1 MFSRRISNGSVMMR
15 YPQMKN
21 KLKSRVW
28 PRLTWDLL
36 PQVII
41 SKRMINRWKKRRV
54 SETIQLKNRIKK
66 HQILSV
72 DLREKKL
79 LMMTAVVMTP
89 KMKEVK
95 LRKYWIPEYQLGLRR
110 LNMVMLQITKRPEKL
125 TH

>member
-1 MFSRRISNGSVMMR
+1 
-15 YPQMKN
+15 MKN

-36 PQVII
+36 PQVMV

-54 SETIQLKNRIKK
+54 SETILLKNRIKK

-95 LRKYWIPEYQLGLRR
+95 LRK
-110 LNMVMLQITKRPEKL
+110 
-125 TH
+125 H

>member
-36 PQVII
+36 LLVMF

-54 SETIQLKNRIKK
+54 SETILSKSKIKK

-95 LRKYWIPEYQLGLRR
+95 LRK
-110 LNMVMLQITKRPEKL
+110 
-125 TH
+125 H